1 MRTEVRVSS
10 QVEGFVKSL
19 APEPRRALRQGIKA
33 LAQDSG
39 DIRILEGKLAGWCR
53 LRVGGYRVL
62 FKETSESGV
71 RVVNCVFAQRRSV
84 VYEMFAELL
93 ADELAG

>member
-1 MRTEVRVSS
+1 MRTEVRVSPK
-10 QVEGFVKSL
+10 VEEFVKSL
-19 APEPRRALRQGIKA
+19 APEPRRAIRKGIKG
-33 LAQDSG
+33 LSQGRG
-39 DIRILEGKLAGWCR
+39 DIKALEGKLSDWNR

-62 FKETSESGV
+62 FKETSEPGI
-71 RVVNCVFAQRRSV
+71 RVLNCVFAQRRSV